1 MLGGVGFFFSESLFE
16 ASVVRR
22 GVSRLCL
29 APPPACVL
37 CLSPTGELGAGVWS
51 CANQFLVWAFKD
63 AVDET
68 DWGWTAVVPSLPHR
82 LGFCFVYSLHLT
94 ILIAYTF
101 IFQSYL
107 HY

>member
-1 MLGGVGFFFSESLFE
+1 M
-16 ASVVRR
+16 
-22 GVSRLCL
+22 SRLCL